1 MQEQFL
7 AASEV
12 EMTMQSDRKISS
24 TFVLKHT
31 HKKYVK
37 LKVQPD
43 WHFALKGLSKNA
55 LSWKGHLWKFYMKNK
70 DINSF
75 FLY

>member
-1 MQEQFL
+1 MKEQFL
-7 AASEV
+7 VASEV
-12 EMTMQSDRKISS
+12 EMTMQTDRKISS

-43 WHFALKGLSKNA
+43 
-55 LSWKGHLWKFYMKNK
+55 
-70 DINSF
+70 
-75 FLY
+75 